1 MSHSARTPADAE
13 APGPSGEI
21 APSAMITGATG
32 GIGRVIA
39 GRLARAGYR
48 LTLSGR
54 DEAALAKLAGDLAG
68 GGAGPQV
75 VAADM
80 SSEDDIRALARAHAG
95 RFGSLDLLV
104 LSAGTGTSGR
114 IADYPMRRFDRQMT
128 VNVRGPFALVQ
139 ECLPALRRAAAA
151 RPARGSRVTAIASM
165 TGIASEPGLAAY
177 GAAKAALISLCQSV
191 NAEESAA
198 GVTATAIAPGY
209 VDTEMS
215 AWVHDRIDP
224 AQMIPPADIADLVLA
239 LAQLSARSVIP
250 LIAMS
255 RAGETHWQA

>member
-1 MSHSARTPADAE
+1 LTVDRAGAPAGPEGLRSALV
-13 APGPSGEI
+13 
-21 APSAMITGATG
+21 TGATG
-32 GIGRVIA
+32 GIGRAIA
-39 GRLARAGYR
+39 GRLADAGYR

-54 DEAALAKLAGDLAG
+54 DEAALGKLAGDLAG
-68 GGAGPQV
+68 SGAEPQV
-75 VAADM
+75 VPADM
-80 SSEDDIRALARAHAG
+80 GREDDIRALAPAHAG

-104 LSAGTGTSGR
+104 LCAGTGTSGR
-114 IADYPMRRFDRQMT
+114 ISDYPMRRFDRQMT
-128 VNVRGPFALVQ
+128 VNVRAPFALVQ
-139 ECLPALRRAAAA
+139 ECLPALRQAAAA
-151 RPARGSRVTAIASM
+151 RPARGSRIAAIASI

-191 NAEESAA
+191 NAEESSA

-224 AQMIPPADIADLVLA
+224 GQMIPPGDIAELVLA

-255 RAGETHWQA
+255 RPGPSQWRA

>member
-1 MSHSARTPADAE
+1 
-13 APGPSGEI
+13 
-21 APSAMITGATG
+21 
-32 GIGRVIA
+32 
-39 GRLARAGYR
+39 
-48 LTLSGR
+48 
-54 DEAALAKLAGDLAG
+54 
-68 GGAGPQV
+68 
-75 VAADM
+75 
-80 SSEDDIRALARAHAG
+80 
-95 RFGSLDLLV
+95 
-104 LSAGTGTSGR
+104 
-114 IADYPMRRFDRQMT
+114 
-128 VNVRGPFALVQ
+128 
-139 ECLPALRRAAAA
+139 
-151 RPARGSRVTAIASM
+151 M

-198 GVTATAIAPGY
+198 GITATAIAPGY

-224 AQMIPPADIADLVLA
+224 AQIIPPADIADLVLA